1 MTEPDRRRSLQPPYE
16 LQLMGG
22 FRLSVHGCDVH
33 VASSAQRLVAY
44 LALQPRPVGR
54 DQAAGALWLDA
65 HEARAHANLRSA
77 IWRVR
82 REATDLLAADN
93 GTLALAPEALV
104 DIRTIV
110 ARARALFTDSAADE
124 VDLTLFSGELLPD
137 WFDDWVL
144 AERERVRQ
152 VCLHGL
158 DRLAA
163 VFLARKEYPQAI
175 DAALLAIRVD
185 PLREI
190 EPATAPRDPP
200 RGRQPERGDPASS
213 SATRRSCGT
222 SCRSSR
228 PGISGSWWP

>member
-1 MTEPDRRRSLQPPYE
+1 MASGCRCTAATSTSRR
-16 LQLMGG
+16 
-22 FRLSVHGCDVH
+22 
-33 VASSAQRLVAY
+33 A
-44 LALQPRPVGR
+44 
-54 DQAAGALWLDA
+54 
-65 HEARAHANLRSA
+65 RSA
-77 IWRVR
+77 WSPIWRSSLGRSAATRPQEPYGSTPTRHALTRIFAPRSGASGAKR
-82 REATDLLAADN
+82 RDLLAADN

-185 PLREI
+185 PLRELSQRLLLEIHLAEGNLSEAIREFERYKALLWDELQI
-190 EPATAPRDPP
+190 EP
-200 RGRQPERGDPASS
+200 
-213 SATRRSCGT
+213 
-222 SCRSSR
+222 SR
-228 PGISGSWWP
+228 NLRELVAVTVR

>member
-1 MTEPDRRRSLQPPYE
+1 
-16 LQLMGG
+16 MGG
-22 FRLSVHGCDVH
+22 FRLSVHGCDIH

-185 PLREI
+185 PLRESSQRLLLEIHLAEGNLSEAIREFERYKALLWDELQI
-190 EPATAPRDPP
+190 EP
-200 RGRQPERGDPASS
+200 
-213 SATRRSCGT
+213 
-222 SCRSSR
+222 SR
-228 PGISGSWWP
+228 NLRELVAVTIR